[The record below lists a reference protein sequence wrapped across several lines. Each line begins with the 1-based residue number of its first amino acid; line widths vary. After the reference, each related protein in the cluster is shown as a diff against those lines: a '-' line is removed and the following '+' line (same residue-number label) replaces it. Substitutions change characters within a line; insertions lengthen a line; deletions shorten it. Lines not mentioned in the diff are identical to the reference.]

1 MFIWNIAEFLI
12 PLFNNQQ
19 LINFQSDD
27 SGPCEDNIKWADAY
41 VLLYDVTDRCSFD
54 ECTRLKF
61 LINIHG
67 NRKSRKVTNGVLA
80 QSNDIPVALVG
91 NKNDL
96 EYERMVS
103 VDECNKKHEE
113 LSCTSFHDISV
124 RECIEEVR
132 NVFLE
137 LFRVWP
143 RQIKRNSRTSPPLL
157 REKFWSFS
165 EEEQAISAH
174 ESNSVKRKES
184 VSRKFMKRMMSS
196 RRMRVSS
203 DGDKPNCSSWNDSES
218 QG

>member
-1 MFIWNIAEFLI
+1 MSDHQH
-12 PLFNNQQ
+12 LF
-19 LINFQSDD
+19 NFQSDD

-103 VDECNKKHEE
+103 VEECSKKHEE
-113 LSCTSFHDISV
+113 LNCTSFHDVSV

-143 RQIKRNSRTSPPLL
+143 KQIKRNSRTSPPLL

-165 EEEQAISAH
+165 EEEQGINSH
-174 ESNSVKRKES
+174 ENKDDNKNNSVKRKES

-196 RRMRVSS
+196 RRIRVAS
-203 DGDKPNCSSWNDSES
+203 DGDKPNCSSSNDLDG

>member
-113 LSCTSFHDISV
+113 LSCTRFHDISV

-143 RQIKRNSRTSPPLL
+143 KQIKRNSRTSP
-157 REKFWSFS
+157 

-203 DGDKPNCSSWNDSES
+203 DGNKPNCSSCNDSES